1 VSCQQSVASYLSDWL
16 EIHSPGLSPS
26 TVAGYD
32 RTIRLHILPVCGA
45 VPLGDLTPLDILKC
59 LAPPRAAGHL
69 RAAQLVLV
77 TFRAALSGAVRLG
90 LIDRSPADLVALP
103 AHHARRLGYWGVDQ
117 MRAFLA
123 AAQDDPLRPAWL
135 LALCCGLRRG
145 ELLGLRW
152 MDVDFGA
159 HVVRIRNQRV
169 RIEGVT
175 YDRPPKSEAGR
186 RDLAISPPLE
196 EALRALR
203 KQQRQLSPYVLTRD
217 GQPLTADAL
226 RYAFRRACAA
236 AGVPEIPL
244 HGLRHSMASAAIDA
258 GCELRVL
265 QALLGH
271 AHLSTTAD
279 IYVHPSAAVR
289 SAALASVVRLVVQ

>member
-1 VSCQQSVASYLSDWL
+1 MSCQQSVASYLSDWL
-16 EIHSPGLSPS
+16 EIHSPGLAPS
-26 TVAGYD
+26 TVAGYK
-32 RTIRLHILPVCGA
+32 RSITLHIVPVCGTVPLAELSPLHILKA
-45 VPLGDLTPLDILKC
+45 
-59 LAPPRAAGHL
+59 LAPLRAAGHP
-69 RAAQLVLV
+69 RAAQLVLI
-77 TFRAALSGAVRLG
+77 TLRAALKDAMRLG
-90 LIDRSPADLVALP
+90 LIDHNPADLVALP
-103 AHHARRLGYWGVDQ
+103 AHHARRLGYWSVDQ

-123 AAQDDPLRPAWL
+123 ATQGDALYPAWL

-159 HVVRIRNQRV
+159 HIVHVRNQRV

-289 SAALASVVRLVVQ
+289 SAALASVARLVVQ

>member
-1 VSCQQSVASYLSDWL
+1 MSCQQSVASYLSDWL
-16 EIHSPGLSPS
+16 EIHSPGLAPS
-26 TVAGYD
+26 TVAGYK
-32 RTIRLHILPVCGA
+32 RSITLHIVPVCGTVPLAELSPLHILKA
-45 VPLGDLTPLDILKC
+45 
-59 LAPPRAAGHL
+59 LAPL
-69 RAAQLVLV
+69 RAALKD
-77 TFRAALSGAVRLG
+77 AMRLG
-90 LIDRSPADLVALP
+90 LIDHNPADLVALP

-123 AAQDDPLRPAWL
+123 ATQGDALYPAWL

-159 HVVRIRNQRV
+159 HIVHVRNQRV

-289 SAALASVVRLVVQ
+289 SAALASVARLVVQ

>member
-1 VSCQQSVASYLSDWL
+1 MSCQQSVAQFLTDWL

-77 TFRAALSGAVRLG
+77 TFRAALSDAVRLG

-103 AHHARRLGYWGVDQ
+103 AHRARRLGYWGVDQ

-152 MDVDFGA
+152 ADVDFDQ
-159 HVVRIRNQRV
+159 HLIHIRNQRV
-169 RIEGVT
+169 RVNGTT

-217 GQPLTADAL
+217 GQPLTADA
-226 RYAFRRACAA
+226 
-236 AGVPEIPL
+236 
-244 HGLRHSMASAAIDA
+244 

-289 SAALASVVRLVVQ
+289 SAALASVARLVVQ